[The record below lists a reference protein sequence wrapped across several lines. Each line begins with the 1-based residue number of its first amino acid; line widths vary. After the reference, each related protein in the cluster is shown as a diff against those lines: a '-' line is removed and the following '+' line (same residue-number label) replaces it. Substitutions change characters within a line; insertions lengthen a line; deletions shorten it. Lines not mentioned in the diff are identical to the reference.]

1 MQTRAKIRFVTV
13 LCCSLAA
20 TRPLL
25 AQESAT
31 FKIDASSFNA
41 GGRPISGV
49 VAEST
54 SFRLSFDSIGDAVID
69 SGLTSPGFVLD
80 AGLVG
85 SFPPPGEVTNLR
97 FSDTTTLVWDADP
110 SVGDY
115 ALYQGLVASPFDA
128 GYGIC
133 AQPPPAITVPSTT
146 VASVPATGH
155 ALFYLMTARNRL
167 SEESTKGFTSSGAQ
181 RANPAPCP

>member
-1 MQTRAKIRFVTV
+1 
-13 LCCSLAA
+13 
-20 TRPLL
+20 
-25 AQESAT
+25 
-31 FKIDASSFNA
+31 
-41 GGRPISGV
+41 
-49 VAEST
+49 
-54 SFRLSFDSIGDAVID
+54 LSFDSVVDAGIVAGW
-69 SGLTSPGFVLD
+69 SSAAFVLD

-146 VASVPATGH
+146 VASAPATGH
-155 ALFYLMTARNRL
+155 ALFSLLTARNRL
-167 SEESTKGFTSSGAQ
+167 SQAY
-181 RANPAPCP
+181 

>member
-1 MQTRAKIRFVTV
+1 MICFVAV
-13 LCCSLAA
+13 LCCSLAS
-20 TRPLL
+20 TRSLP

-31 FKIDASSFNA
+31 FKIDSYTFNA

-54 SFRLSFDSIGDAVID
+54 SFRLSLESIADAVLG
-69 SGLTSPGFVLD
+69 SGLTSPGFVVD
-80 AGLVG
+80 GGLVG
-85 SFPPPGEVTNLR
+85 SFPPPREVTNLR
-97 FSDTTTLVWDADP
+97 FSDTTTLVWDADA

-167 SEESTKGFTSSGAQ
+167 TEESTKGFTSSGAQ